1 MHCMNAR
8 HAFRHLQPW
17 TCLASCF
24 ASCFSLLSSCL
35 NSSKRRACTWVAS
48 SWLAS
53 RCLASSS
60 STHLFIVLCSRCLV
74 CVLMTCVAARAGAA
88 RNGHCLQ
95 NCRGWLVLDGLPFDT
110 TGVDACQKS
119 LDARHV
125 TRAFMHVTNVLSH
138 HRHSLIPHS
147 LRHSLIP
154 PRHLGLLLDATRSF
168 HASLCIGLFLVLSR
182 RLDCCGKRRKKL
194 RDMPVTAVEG
204 HGCKWCQKTHLASK
218 ALLHIHHIDP
228 RP

>member
-1 MHCMNAR
+1 MNAR

-53 RCLASSS
+53 RCPASSS

-95 NCRGWLVLDGLPFDT
+95 NCRGWLVLDALPFDT

-138 HRHSLIPHS
+138 HRN
-147 LRHSLIP
+147 SLIP
-154 PRHLGLLLDATRSF
+154 PRQLGVLLYGTRTF
-168 HASLCIGLFLVLSR
+168 DGSLWIGLCLVLSR
-182 RLDCCGKRRKKL
+182 SLDVAAC
-194 RDMPVTAVEG
+194 VER
-204 HGCKWCQKTHLASK
+204 S
-218 ALLHIHHIDP
+218 
-228 RP
+228 